1 MSHCATVFLINAF
14 LIAFGNNALLL
25 PKATMWEESRLQWS
39 HFSTHCF
46 TYALQRDI
54 NKGYAL
60 IGLAMI
66 LKKGEGFHCE
76 STVGE
81 PLSVSSLWH

>member
-1 MSHCATVFLINAF
+1 M
-14 LIAFGNNALLL
+14 
-25 PKATMWEESRLQWS
+25 
-39 HFSTHCF
+39 HFCF
-46 TYALQRDI
+46 QKPQCGRNPGCSGHIFQHIDLHMQTEALQRDI